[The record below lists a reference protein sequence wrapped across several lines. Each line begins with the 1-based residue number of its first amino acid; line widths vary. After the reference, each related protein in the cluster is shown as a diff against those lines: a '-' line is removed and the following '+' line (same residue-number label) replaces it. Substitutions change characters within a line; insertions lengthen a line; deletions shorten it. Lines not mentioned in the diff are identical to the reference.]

1 MQLRH
6 CLPRVPETGCDRAPH
21 VRQPRS
27 RHHDAHPY
35 RSATPWLF
43 AALAA
48 LSGVACSAKLTEPGP
63 DQTSGVSGTSGST
76 TGASG
81 TSAGAS
87 GASMSGSGASGT
99 APGDANGD
107 ATPDPGTFCALPGS
121 MVSTGAGMVA
131 VPGGDTTHDIS
142 WLTVPVG
149 FCAHYFATVHTVR
162 QLRFAPDGDLF
173 AASPTQGTTGGAG
186 DGSASIVVLPDD
198 DHDGEADANLNYLT
212 NLPATQ
218 GLMFNGGYFYY
229 QDNLQILRVP
239 FQAGDRTG
247 PSSSETVTT
256 IDTSVVPQAAEHWPK
271 VFDTAQDGTMYIT
284 NGGTDGEQCTS
295 NQRLFGA
302 IFSLNADSSVTE
314 VSRGYRNPIAV
325 RCESDHDV
333 CLAAELAKD
342 YSGGEGGREKLVPV
356 RSGDDWGFPCC
367 ATQNLPYMGQTYS
380 DTGGTPDCSKTAS
393 ENDAFIIGHTPFGLD
408 FETGVWPAPWTHRVF
423 VTLHGVFGTW
433 EGARVVG
440 ISLDPTTGLP
450 LPASELDA
458 SASSATV
465 MLDFATGWDDGQ
477 RDHGRPAPI
486 AFAPDGRLFVG
497 DDQLGAVIW
506 IAPMG
511 LMQQ

>member
-1 MQLRH
+1 
-6 CLPRVPETGCDRAPH
+6 
-21 VRQPRS
+21 
-27 RHHDAHPY
+27 
-35 RSATPWLF
+35 
-43 AALAA
+43 
-48 LSGVACSAKLTEPGP
+48 
-63 DQTSGVSGTSGST
+63 
-76 TGASG
+76 
-81 TSAGAS
+81 
-87 GASMSGSGASGT
+87 MSGSGASGASGT
-99 APGDANGD
+99 ELIDADID
-107 ATPDPGTFCALPGS
+107 ATPSPGTFCALPGS
-121 MVSTGAGMVA
+121 MVATGAGMVA

-198 DHDGEADANLNYLT
+198 NQDGEADMNIDYLT
-212 NLPATQ
+212 DLPATQ

-229 QDNLQILRVP
+229 QNNQTILRVP
-239 FQAGDRTG
+239 FQAGDRKG

-256 IDTSVVPQAAEHWPK
+256 IDSTVVPQATEHWPK
-271 VFDTAQDGTMYIT
+271 VFDFAQDGTMYIA

-302 IFSLNADSSVTE
+302 FFSLNADSTVTE
-314 VSRGYRNPIAV
+314 VSRGYRNPIAI

-342 YSGGEGGREKLVPV
+342 YSGGEGGREKLMPI

-367 ATQNLPYMGQTYS
+367 ATQNLPYTGQMYT
-380 DTGGTPDCSKTAS
+380 DTGATPDCSKTAS

-465 MLDFATGWDDGQ
+465 MMDFATGWDDGN

-486 AFAPDGRLFVG
+486 AFAPDGRLFIG

-511 LMQQ
+511 LLQQ